1 VGAAQEG
8 PAWNVDRRIGFP
20 YGGVPDPICPVSMP
34 IAVRT
39 LFFAAYKDLLGRATM
54 EVELPEGAT
63 VGDLVAGLR
72 ERGRPFSDLPE
83 RPAIA
88 VNREYAPPDLELGAG
103 DEVAFIPPVAGG

>member
-1 VGAAQEG
+1 
-8 PAWNVDRRIGFP
+8 
-20 YGGVPDPICPVSMP
+20 MP

-72 ERGRPFSDLPE
+72 ERGCPFADLPE

-88 VNREYAPPDLELGAG
+88 VNRKYAAPDVELGAG